1 MVEVHI
7 KALPGPWSKKCTKSV
22 QTFSVDANA
31 LRRLHSMKSVA
42 TAIVVSCR
50 LHPASHSRGFVAP
63 VSSRNQGSL
72 GVAHRSGFRSGRL
85 PNRLVAPASESTV
98 GRDQQSGVAG
108 CAMSQAMAKR
118 AGVDDVSPA
127 IESSASRMRNPKQS
141 GFAPLNQAFRHPPV
155 QRSSGTSTLGAFR
168 DRVSAKAR

>member
-42 TAIVVSCR
+42 TAIVVSCS

-108 CAMSQAMAKR
+108 CAVSQAMAKR

-127 IESSASRMRNPKQS
+127 IESSASRMRKPK
-141 GFAPLNQAFRHPPV
+141 
-155 QRSSGTSTLGAFR
+155 
-168 DRVSAKAR
+168 